1 MVTKQELDKVLIEI
15 NTILSN
21 YDKRITDL
29 LTELDKVKISAK
41 CNCKSKPVSKDS

>member
-29 LTELDKVKISAK
+29 SSQINKLKVSDK
-41 CNCKSKPVSKDS
+41 CTCKKKPVS

>member
-21 YDKRITDL
+21 YNERIVDLSSQIDKL
-29 LTELDKVKISAK
+29 KVSVK
-41 CNCKSKPVSKDS
+41 CTCKKKPVS